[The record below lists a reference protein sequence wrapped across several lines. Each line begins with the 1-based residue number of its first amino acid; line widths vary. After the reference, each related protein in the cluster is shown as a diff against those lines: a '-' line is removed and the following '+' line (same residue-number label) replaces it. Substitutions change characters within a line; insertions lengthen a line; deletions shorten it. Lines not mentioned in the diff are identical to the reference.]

1 MDTPAESPKG
11 QPPRQLE
18 FEDPHFHDDVDFEPA
33 SEDKD
38 QGRTRAKKPARK
50 LPPPRRRFED

>member
-1 MDTPAESPKG
+1 MDTPTEGPKG
-11 QPPRQLE
+11 QPPRHLE

-33 SEDKD
+33 SEGKEQD
-38 QGRTRAKKPARK
+38 RTRPRKPARK